1 MDFEMKEA
9 FALMMLAIAVSTPAA
24 ARCCSLGGSG
34 SYDFLGDSD
43 MSVNMDSYDE
53 FLRDNVAQSTVSVG
67 TTSGAIIAQASI
79 MSLNLSGIGRIDLRL
94 SENETQIEGAGNLTQ
109 ANETSTIEAAGRLMN
124 NTINLNVTDSRGNAY
139 SFGLVAEGSTVLGDY
154 SLTKPNGSKT
164 NGTAEGT
171 WAA

>member
-1 MDFEMKEA
+1 MKSV
-9 FALMMLAIAVSTPAA
+9 FALIIMAIAVSAPAA

-43 MSVNMDSYDE
+43 ISVNMDSYDE

-79 MSLNLSGIGRIDLRL
+79 MSLNLSGIGRIDLML
-94 SENETQIEGAGNLTQ
+94 SENGTQIEGAGNLTQ
-109 ANETSTIEAAGRLMN
+109 ANETSTIGATGRLMN
-124 NTINLNVTDSRGNAY
+124 NTIHLNVTDSRGDAY
-139 SFGLVAEGSTVLGDY
+139 SLGLSAEGSTVLGDY
-154 SLTKPNGSKT
+154 NLTKPNGSKT

-171 WAA
+171 WEA